1 MRSTTILCGLAIASS
16 LISGCSKAGPQK
28 AEVSGSVSLNGVA
41 IEEGSI
47 QFIPVDGTTGPGA
60 GGVIKNGKYHISLE
74 NGVMVG
80 KNRVELR
87 AFGPSGKKIQ
97 DPTALP
103 GVMTESRVQV
113 FPPEYNES
121 STVIKEVKAGS
132 NSIDFEIRTDGK

>member
-1 MRSTTILCGLAIASS
+1 MRSTIFYGLVIGFSLCA
-16 LISGCSKAGPQK
+16 GCSRSGLQK

-60 GGVIKNGKYHISLE
+60 GGVIKNGKYRIERE
-74 NGVMVG
+74 NGVTVG

-113 FPPEYNES
+113 FPPEFNDE
-121 STVIKEVKAGS
+121 STVIKEIKTGS
-132 NSIDFEIRTDGK
+132 NTIDFDIRTDGK